1 MLQFRP
7 DAQWK
12 ARMAS
17 LRDCLATD
25 LIERETAIR
34 LALLATLA
42 GEHLLLVGPPGTAKS
57 ELARRLRLAI
67 RDAAL
72 FERLLTRFT
81 VPEELFGPLSIKELE
96 NDRYH
101 RQTEGYLP
109 SASIAFLDE
118 IFKANSAILNSLL
131 TLLNEREF
139 DNGTERVRTPLVC
152 VIGASNE
159 LPEGEELNAL
169 YDRFLLR
176 CIVPPVSPEGFD
188 TLLDLRSVRAAE
200 PDAALRL
207 ARVELEQFREAART
221 VAVPLEVK
229 ALLKALRVFL
239 EEKEIAVSDRRWRKI
254 VYLLQVS
261 ALSHGRME
269 VSIWDGWLLQHCVWE
284 EPEQRDLVYEWY
296 QSRLGTASAAEP
308 ERFSR
313 LVAALEKQ
321 LEKEKQSRSQV
332 HDEQGRPVYLNDK
345 GKHVV
350 GEKGR
355 RRKVN
360 AEKEPLFLVP
370 AEQGHDR
377 TRGNQGVTKEELSQ
391 FFTRRYGYHYDNGEM
406 QRYVADENNWFFE
419 PVNFLPVI
427 EPTRYSKVHIEGR
440 VRQVYELS
448 AELSNLE
455 RGLDEQIASVTAVVD
470 DHLWIS
476 PGFSKPARAN
486 LEQRREHV
494 QRLQGRLVTLR
505 TEFLNLPRSEE

>member
-1 MLQFRP
+1 MLQLRP

-12 ARMAS
+12 ARLAT
-17 LRDCLATD
+17 LRDCLATG
-25 LIERETAIR
+25 LIERETPIR

-109 SASIAFLDE
+109 AASIAFLDE

-176 CIVPPVSPEGFD
+176 CGVPPVSPDGFD
-188 TLLDLRSVRAAE
+188 ALLDLRSTGAAE
-200 PDAALRL
+200 PDAGLRL
-207 ARVELEQFREAART
+207 TRAELEQFRELARAVT
-221 VAVPLEVK
+221 VPVEVK
-229 ALLKALRVFL
+229 ALLKALRAFL
-239 EEKEIAVSDRRWRKI
+239 ETQKIAVSDRRWRKI

-284 EPEQRDLVYEWY
+284 KPEQRDLVHEWY

-321 LEKEKQSRSQV
+321 LEKEKQSRSQL
-332 HDEQGRPVYLNDK
+332 HDEKGRPVYLNDK

-350 GEKGR
+350 NEKGR
-355 RRKVN
+355 RRKMN
-360 AEKEPLFLVP
+360 ADKEPLFLAP
-370 AEQGHDR
+370 PDQGADR
-377 TRGNQGVTKEELSQ
+377 TRGNKGLTQEELGQ
-391 FFTRRYGYHYDNGEM
+391 FFNRRYYDYDTPEF

-419 PVNFLPVI
+419 PVDFLPVM

-448 AELSNLE
+448 AELSALE
-455 RGLDEQIASVTAVVD
+455 RGLNEQIASVTAVVD

-486 LEQRREHV
+486 LEQRLEHV
-494 QRLQGRLVTLR
+494 QRLQTRLVTLR